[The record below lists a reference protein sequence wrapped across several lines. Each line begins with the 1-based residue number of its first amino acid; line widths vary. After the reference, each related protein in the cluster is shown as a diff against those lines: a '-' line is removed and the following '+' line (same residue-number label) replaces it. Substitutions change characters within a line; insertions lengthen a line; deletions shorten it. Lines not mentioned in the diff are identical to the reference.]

1 MFVVLLTGLPG
12 SGKTAC
18 LTALSDALVDDEVA
32 HAALEADE
40 VAWAFPFP
48 DNRERCEHLRACA
61 ESHRRA
67 GQDLLLV
74 TEVIES
80 DGHLGEVLAAVG
92 ADDHL
97 LVRLDADPDTLR
109 ERITAREPPGW
120 HSLRW
125 LLDYTERMRSAL
137 DRIEHVHL
145 SLDSSHLPP
154 AEIAA
159 RIREAAGR

>member
-18 LTALSDALVDDEVA
+18 LTALSDALVDDEIA

-48 DNRERCEHLRACA
+48 DNAGRCEHLRACA
-61 ESHRRA
+61 ASHHRA

-74 TEVIES
+74 SEVIES
-80 DGHLGEVLAAVG
+80 DAHLGEVLAAVG

-97 LVRLDADPDTLR
+97 LVRLDADADTLR
-109 ERITAREPPGW
+109 QRIVAREPPGW
-120 HSLRW
+120 HSLPW

-137 DRIEHVHL
+137 DRLEHVHL
-145 SLDSSHLPP
+145 VLDSGQLAPV
-154 AEIAA
+154 EIAE
-159 RIREAAGR
+159 RIRVAAGR

>member
-48 DNRERCEHLRACA
+48 NNAGRCEHLRACA

-80 DGHLGEVLAAVG
+80 EAHLGEVLAAVG

-97 LVRLDADPDTLR
+97 LVRLEADPATLR

-120 HSLRW
+120 HSLPW
-125 LLDYTERMRSAL
+125 LLDYTERMRSAVDGI
-137 DRIEHVHL
+137 DRAHL
-145 SLDSSHLPP
+145 SLDSARLDP

-159 RIREAAGR
+159 RIRDTAGR